1 MAKPKNTISSKESN
15 DLIKRLIP
23 ENKALAISLA
33 IALALSGFG
42 LSGTIAAIDTQ
53 DLNTKKDM
61 VLVQE
66 KEDDSAN
73 REWETDEDQ
82 SYNYYGS
89 GYGYYYRPFNYTG
102 NSFGRAAWST
112 PTVGKSVGGY
122 QIFRGHVG
130 S

>member
-1 MAKPKNTISSKESN
+1 MNPKEPK

-23 ENKALAISLA
+23 ENKTLAISLA
-33 IALALSGFG
+33 IALAFSSFG
-42 LSGTIAAIDTQ
+42 LSGSIAAEDAQ
-53 DLNTKKDM
+53 DLKTKKDM

-66 KEDDSAN
+66 KEDDSAT
-73 REWETDEDQ
+73 RQWETDEEQ
-82 SYNYYGS
+82 SYSYYGS
-89 GYGYYYRPFNYTG
+89 GYGYYYRPMYIG
-102 NSFGRAAWST
+102 NSFGRASWST